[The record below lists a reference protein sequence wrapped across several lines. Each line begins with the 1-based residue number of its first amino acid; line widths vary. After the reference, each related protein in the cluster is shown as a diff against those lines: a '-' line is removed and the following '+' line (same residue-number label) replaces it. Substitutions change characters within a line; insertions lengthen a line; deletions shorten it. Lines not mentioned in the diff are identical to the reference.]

1 MGDERQ
7 AANMCDDDD
16 KPAVIMDNGT
26 GMMKCGL
33 SGEDAPKVTFASC
46 VGYPKQK
53 AMLQGSNKDYYVGE
67 EAQQKRGILLLKY
80 PLEHG
85 VITNWDDMEK
95 IWKHTFDNELRIVLG
110 ADEEAEE
117 DVAGVLLT
125 EAPMNPK
132 ENREKMTQIMFETF
146 SARRFYVAIQAVL
159 SLYASGRTTGVVVD
173 CGDGVSHTVPI
184 YEGYSMP
191 HAIQRIN
198 LAGRDLTDYICKI
211 LTESK
216 INLHTSAE
224 RESAKKIKEDLCYIS
239 MNFAEEV
246 DNFAGKEKTFEL
258 PDMSVVTVHNQII
271 RCPELMFKPSMD
283 GKEMMGLHELAK
295 KTVDDCDLDV
305 RKDLLMNIVMSGGTT
320 MFPNMPERLQAE
332 IQGLVP
338 EATKVKVIAPPER
351 MISVWIGGSI
361 LASLSTFSRMWICRE
376 SNPDAQP
383 PIVGYEEVGPRIVHQ
398 MCNN

>member
-1 MGDERQ
+1 
-7 AANMCDDDD
+7 
-16 KPAVIMDNGT
+16 
-26 GMMKCGL
+26 
-33 SGEDAPKVTFASC
+33 
-46 VGYPKQK
+46 
-53 AMLQGSNKDYYVGE
+53 MLQGSNKDYYVGE
-67 EAQQKRGILLLKY
+67 EAMQKRGILILKY

-85 VITNWDDMEK
+85 VIQNWDDMEK

-110 ADEEAEE
+110 ADDEAEE

-132 ENREKMTQIMFETF
+132 ENRERMTQIMFETF
-146 SARRFYVAIQAVL
+146 QARRFYVAIQAVL

-224 RESAKKIKEDLCYIS
+224 RESAKKIKEDLCYVS

-305 RKDLLMNIVMSGGTT
+305 RKDLLCNIVMSGGTT

-332 IQGLVP
+332 IEGLVA
-338 EATKVKVIAPPER
+338 EGAKVKVIAPPER
-351 MISVWIGGSI
+351 MITVWLGGSI
-361 LASLSTFSRMWICRE
+361 LASLSTFGRMWIN
-376 SNPDAQP
+376 STSQPDVVP
-383 PIVGYEEVGPRIVHQ
+383 PIVGYDDVGPRIVHQ
-398 MCNN
+398 MCNS